1 MTGKNRVNESGEETF
16 GLLCFAEIMEFSDQ
30 LDSEMEKIVLMDK
43 LPENWT
49 YPLIQPRL
57 IERYLQIEN
66 PSCSANS

>member
-1 MTGKNRVNESGEETF
+1 
-16 GLLCFAEIMEFSDQ
+16 MEFSDQ